1 MKTLLYVLTI
11 SGLTVG
17 TKLIEIAYNLGLRFL
32 IRRTNF
38 YKISKANI
46 TTVFA
51 NKSKNEIDNKLE
63 QLRALDAGIS
73 IGVAFEE
80 NIPAGVDTKEDLINA
95 ESIIRA
101 HYEKNSNDFKFL
113 YQEDIPHGDALDKY
127 ELTSG
132 VDIGS
137 GTGWFANYLVEQ
149 RKYKKVYAI
158 EPSSSAIEIA
168 KKIYPDNKKVKYI
181 NGFAEEEIS
190 KLKLS
195 KPTFFSTMCCLA
207 HLEDED
213 VLGILKTIDK
223 IAPVDSV
230 LACSEPWGDFYHRE
244 CWNIRP
250 PEWWSDTLADWEFE
264 FYNDYILTDPPG
276 RSKGFIA
283 IKK

>member
-1 MKTLLYVLTI
+1 MPNVESLEHHNINYV
-11 SGLTVG
+11 
-17 TKLIEIAYNLGLRFL
+17 K
-32 IRRTNF
+32 
-38 YKISKANI
+38 
-46 TTVFA
+46 
-51 NKSKNEIDNKLE
+51 D
-63 QLRALDAGIS
+63 D
-73 IGVAFEE
+73 AFE
-80 NIPAGVDTKEDLINA
+80 KEKK
-95 ESIIRA
+95 A
-101 HYEKNSNDFKFL
+101 HQEHNSDNFKFL

-250 PEWWSDTLADWEFE
+250 PEWWSNILADWEFE
-264 FYNDYILTDPPG
+264 FYNDYILTEPPG

>member
-1 MKTLLYVLTI
+1 MPNVE
-11 SGLTVG
+11 S
-17 TKLIEIAYNLGLRFL
+17 
-32 IRRTNF
+32 
-38 YKISKANI
+38 
-46 TTVFA
+46 
-51 NKSKNEIDNKLE
+51 LE
-63 QLRALDAGIS
+63 QHNVNYVKDD
-73 IGVAFEE
+73 AFERE
-80 NIPAGVDTKEDLINA
+80 KK
-95 ESIIRA
+95 A
-101 HYEKNSNDFKFL
+101 HQEHNSDNFKFL

-127 ELTSG
+127 ELTFG

-168 KKIYPDNKKVKYI
+168 KKIYPDNKVKYI

-230 LACSEPWGDFYHRE
+230 LACSEPWGEFYHRQ

-250 PEWWSDTLADWEFE
+250 PEWWSEILADWEFE

-283 IKK
+283 VKK